1 MSALSRHPACY
12 LLARRAPSGMIY
24 HLPQD
29 VPSENIDPT
38 VRPLQADD
46 PIRTSY
52 GATVTA
58 RDDRQLIADIDEKI
72 AHLSMLPP
80 ENSEQLQV
88 GTGAQALT

>member
-1 MSALSRHPACY
+1 
-12 LLARRAPSGMIY
+12 MIY